1 MGHTIIEK
9 IISSHSG
16 QTVKPGDI
24 VDMAVD
30 TRIARDFGGAN
41 VVLNLKESGL
51 GIENPAKTFFT
62 FDCNPGG
69 SSQKYAANQQACRLF
84 ARENGIKIY
93 DNNAGIGTHI
103 AIDEGL
109 VLPGETLISTD
120 SHANLVGAIGAFGQG
135 MGDIDIAYAFAKGKI
150 WFKVPPTVK
159 IILKGQPSKQAH
171 PKDVILFLLKTLG
184 SNGLLGYSAE
194 LYGDYVDSLG
204 LSGRITIAS
213 MTTEMGGICSFFPP
227 NQDVIKHCSH
237 ASQQSLTPVYADETA
252 DYVKTI
258 DIEIENIPP
267 FISLPKHPENA
278 VPVRDV
284 KGRKIDSAF
293 IGSCTDGRYED
304 LLLAADI
311 LRNKKVAPGVVL
323 KIVPSTDRI
332 WRRALENGLISLFKD
347 AGALVGSAGCA
358 GCAEGQIGQNGPG
371 EVTISTG
378 NRNFTGKQGQGDVY
392 LASPASASASA
403 IAGFITT
410 PDDIP
415 DKPSVFHVGPAIQE
429 KKPEKIHTSPEKP
442 THIRGRVWV
451 VHQDNIDTDMIFH
464 NRHLTVTDIKAM
476 GQYTFGNLEGWEDFP
491 QNVRSGDI
499 VVISGENFGCGSS
512 RQQAVDCFKSLGVSL
527 ILAKSYGAIYERN
540 AINSGFPILTVSDID
555 KLDLTD
561 GDEINADLS
570 TGKTI
575 NLSNQKTIQGSPF
588 SQIQLEIYR
597 REGLLKKSKKGLED

>member
-1 MGHTIIEK
+1 MGQTIIEK
-9 IISSHSG
+9 IISNHCG

-51 GIENPAKTFFT
+51 SIENPARTFFT

-69 SSQKYAANQQACRLF
+69 SSQKYAVNQQICRLF
-84 ARENGIKIY
+84 ARENNIKIY
-93 DNNAGIGTHI
+93 DIDAGIGTHI

-109 VLPGETLISTD
+109 VNPGETLISTD

-135 MGDIDIAYAFAKGKI
+135 MGDVDIAFSFAKGKV
-150 WFKVPPTVK
+150 WFKVSPTAK
-159 IILKGQPSKQAH
+159 IILKGYPSEKAH
-171 PKDVILFLLKTLG
+171 SKDIVLFLLKTLG
-184 SNGLLGYSAE
+184 PNGLLGYAAE

-227 NQDVIKHCSH
+227 NQAVMDHCNL
-237 ASQQSLTPVYADETA
+237 AGQRPFNPVYADKDA
-252 DYVKTI
+252 KYVKTI
-258 DIEIENIPP
+258 EIEIEGIPP
-267 FISLPKHPENA
+267 FISLPGHPENA
-278 VPVRDV
+278 VPARDV
-284 KGRKIDSAF
+284 KGQKIDSAF

-304 LLLAADI
+304 LRQAADI
-311 LRNKKVAPGVVL
+311 LRNNKVAPGVVL
-323 KIVPSTDRI
+323 KIVPATDRI
-332 WRRALENGLISLFKD
+332 WRRALDEGLISVFKD
-347 AGALVGSAGCA
+347 AGALVGNAGCA
-358 GCAEGQIGQNGPG
+358 GCAEGQIGQNGHG

-392 LASPASASASA
+392 LASPATAAASA

-415 DKPSVFHVGPAIQE
+415 DKPSVFQVHSATQE
-429 KKPEKIHTSPEKP
+429 KTPKKNHSSPGKP

-451 VHQDNIDTDMIFH
+451 VHQDNLDTDMIYH
-464 NRHLTVTDIKAM
+464 NRHLTVTDINVM
-476 GQYTFGNLEGWEDFP
+476 GQHTFGNLEGWEDFP
-491 QNVRSGDI
+491 QKVKSGDI

-527 ILAKSYGAIYERN
+527 IISKSFGAIYERN
-540 AINSGFPILTVSDID
+540 AINSGFPILTASDID
-555 KLDLTD
+555 KLELRN
-561 GDEINADLS
+561 GDEIDVDLS

-575 NLSNQKTIQGSPF
+575 KLSTREEILGFPF
-588 SQIQLEIYR
+588 SQIQLKIYQ
-597 REGLLKKSKKGLED
+597 REGLLK